1 MCWHLHVLLQYYM
14 MLQGLSALSGL
25 QILDVSNNQLSS
37 VSGLSALSQLQD
49 LWLNNNQLLEL
60 NDINAE
66 LDGSRST
73 LTCVYLTCNPATRN
87 NPLYKQHML
96 QWLPNLQQL
105 DADYVRG
112 GP

>member
-1 MCWHLHVLLQYYM
+1 MFSVSKVSVLLQD
-14 MLQGLSALSGL
+14 LSSLSDL

-49 LWLNNNQLLEL
+49 LWLNNNELLEL
-60 NDINAE
+60 SDINAE

-87 NPLYKQHML
+87 NPLYKQQML

-105 DADYVRG
+105 DADYVRR